1 MVEREL
7 LRIEEAAEALGCSRS
22 HLAQLIADGSIPSMK
37 LGRAR
42 RVPVTA
48 LRLWIAA
55 QAAAEQAES
64 VDSGTRNLTGEKGRA
79 GSGG

>member
-22 HLAQLIADGSIPSMK
+22 HLAQLIAEGSIPSVR

-42 RVPVTA
+42 RVPVAA

-55 QAAAEQAES
+55 QAVAGPAES
-64 VDSGTRNLTGEKGRA
+64 EETSSDASKLRP
-79 GSGG
+79 